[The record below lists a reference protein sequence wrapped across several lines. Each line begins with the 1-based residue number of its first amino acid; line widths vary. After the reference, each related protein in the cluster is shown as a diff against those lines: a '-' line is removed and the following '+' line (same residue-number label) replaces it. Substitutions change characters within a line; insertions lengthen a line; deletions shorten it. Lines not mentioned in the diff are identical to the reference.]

1 MIFYDIGKSGQI
13 LAFSDDV
20 LEHFG
25 RHRQTRFWQSEAG
38 GLLFARFELP
48 VININIATGPRRGDR
63 RSRYSYRPDER
74 AEQRE
79 INDMFAHGQHFVG
92 CWHTHPEDIAS
103 PSHIDSRNISDCVRR
118 SHHALNGFIMV
129 IVGRTSLPGSLFVSA
144 CDQLSVHRLSMKSEL
159 NLRSYRPAAGG
170 ESQVADDNTT
180 SAAPLI

>member
-1 MIFYDIGKSGQI
+1 MEAPRGGYCGVISYDIGQSGQ
-13 LAFSDDV
+13 LLTFSDSV
-20 LEHFG
+20 LNHFS

-48 VININIATGPRRGDR
+48 VINTNIATGPRRDDR

-79 INDMFAHGQHFVG
+79 IDDMFARGQHFVG
-92 CWHTHPEDIAS
+92 CWHTHPEDVAS

-129 IVGRTSLPGSLFVSA
+129 IVGRASLPGSLFVSA
-144 CDQLSVHRLSMKSEL
+144 CDQSSVHQLSIRTNRL
-159 NLRSYRPAAGG
+159 
-170 ESQVADDNTT
+170 ES
-180 SAAPLI
+180 PLPQITNDTECVP